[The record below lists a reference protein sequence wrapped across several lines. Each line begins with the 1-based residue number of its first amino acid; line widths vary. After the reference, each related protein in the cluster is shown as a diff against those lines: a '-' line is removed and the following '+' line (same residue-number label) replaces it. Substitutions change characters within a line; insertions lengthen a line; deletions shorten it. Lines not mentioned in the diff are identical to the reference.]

1 MQIKAVLFD
10 LGGTL
15 IKTADIPEIFKR
27 ILETYGV
34 RVSSNQILEAH
45 QTNEKEVNV
54 EVGQIE
60 LRNAFWS
67 TWNLKILE
75 RLGVK
80 TNTEFLAKKIDEL
93 WWDYADLEFYPDVM
107 DTLNHLKARNI
118 KIGIVTNGLK
128 KDYEQILQKLGA
140 KDCFDVVVGIDACN
154 KAKPDKEIF
163 LLAVKKL
170 QLKPEET
177 IFVGDSV
184 EKDYEGAVKAGLR
197 PLLIDRERRAS
208 RNIKT
213 IRSLGEVLLYI

>member
-15 IKTADIPEIFKR
+15 IKTANIPEIFKR

-45 QTNEKEVNV
+45 QTNEKELNV

-60 LRNAFWS
+60 LGNAFWS
-67 TWNLKILE
+67 KWNLKILE

-80 TNTEFLAKKIDEL
+80 TSTDFLAKKIDEL

-107 DTLNHLKARNI
+107 DTLNQLKARNI
-118 KIGIVTNGLK
+118 KTGIVTNGLK
-128 KDYEQILQKLGA
+128 RDYEQILQKLGA

-163 LLAVKKL
+163 LWAAKKL
-170 QLKPEET
+170 HVKPEET
-177 IFVGDSV
+177 IFVGDSI
-184 EKDYEGAVKAGLR
+184 EKDYEGAMKAGLK
-197 PLLIDRERRAS
+197 PLLIDRERTS
-208 RNIKT
+208 RNIKK
-213 IRSLGEVLLYI
+213 IRSLGEVLLHI